1 MKIKLKSKWTSV
13 GLVNGWRHYEVSEY
27 DSEKNI
33 FKLFAVCD
41 KKVSIFVTQSD
52 LKNDKKWVAGWKQIV
67 SS

>member
-13 GLVNGWRHYEVSEY
+13 NSVNGWRHYEVSEFN
-27 DSEKNI
+27 SKKNI

-41 KKVSIFVTQSD
+41 KKISVFVTQAD
-52 LKNDKKWVAGWKQIV
+52 LKNDKKWVAGWKQII

>member
-1 MKIKLKSKWTSV
+1 MGGDITR
-13 GLVNGWRHYEVSEY
+13 LVNLIV
-27 DSEKNI
+27 KNI

-41 KKVSIFVTQSD
+41 KKVSIFVTQAD